1 MTIWLMDLIRTTRH
15 VAASPIQSESS
26 WLTRTSTPI
35 NAANAAQRS
44 KELEEH
50 CAALVARQE
59 QLCKEKEDL
68 EAKRLCVT
76 NFDEVVKAQHI
87 EIQRISEFNS
97 KTRTR
102 RPSNLTATRLY
113 ANLDTGAGVA
123 GPSDRATPAAGR
135 QEQSV
140 QGTAVPEQPIVN
152 TGRTEQTPAPNGS
165 RRPKQP
171 TDRYKEGFDKSVPY

>member
-68 EAKRLCVT
+68 EAKRLRVT
-76 NFDEVVKAQHI
+76 NLDKAVKAQHI

-97 KTRTR
+97 
-102 RPSNLTATRLY
+102 
-113 ANLDTGAGVA
+113 
-123 GPSDRATPAAGR
+123 
-135 QEQSV
+135 
-140 QGTAVPEQPIVN
+140 
-152 TGRTEQTPAPNGS
+152 
-165 RRPKQP
+165 
-171 TDRYKEGFDKSVPY
+171 